1 MTTNIGISLGWN
13 CYSAMW
19 GVNNNIRD
27 RKENGYNTC
36 PFDIMVTNY
45 PGICECINDDFKY
58 LCDEK
63 YLEIIKHGDCE
74 NETVVYN
81 NKYNFSFNH
90 EGPGVANLY
99 ITENWEHGRDHFI
112 INNFQYL
119 KERYQ
124 QRTNNFVKY
133 LSDPNNTITFIITT
147 WDKTES
153 DMHVLKDILK
163 IKYPDLK
170 YNFVILNDPNPN
182 GKECVIK
189 HLKMMRFTEND
200 EELKR
205 LL

>member
-13 CYSAMW
+13 CHSAMW
-19 GVNNNIRD
+19 GVSNNIRD

-45 PGICECINDDFKY
+45 PGICECINDDFKH

-63 YLEIIKHGDCE
+63 YLEIIKHCDFE

-99 ITENWEHGRDHFI
+99 ITEKWEHGRDHFI

-124 QRTNNFVKY
+124 QRTNNFVQY
-133 LSDPNNTITFIITT
+133 LSDPNITITFIITT

-163 IKYPDLK
+163 IKYPELK
-170 YNFVILNDPNPN
+170 YKFIILNDPN
-182 GKECVIK
+182 GKEYLIN